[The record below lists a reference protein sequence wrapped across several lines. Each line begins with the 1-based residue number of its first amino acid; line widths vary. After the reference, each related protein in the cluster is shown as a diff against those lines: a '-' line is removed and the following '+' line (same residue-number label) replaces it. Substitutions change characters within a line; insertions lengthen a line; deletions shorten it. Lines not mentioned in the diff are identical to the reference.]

1 MSSEVALAVNVT
13 HVVITHGALVTAHA
27 AVSSAAA
34 VATGATATAATAGAA
49 TATAGAGAGAA
60 AGAGGLSL
68 GGVASAVAPVAV
80 TAVAVVGVAAAAVL
94 VTYASV
100 KGSEALAKG
109 LVSLGDS
116 LERERERQLRAEEAG
131 ELWREAVVQVMDR
144 NARIAMLRGAAGPDE
159 DPDLPIPPPLDLAGR
174 SLDQLYAWCKQTDQR
189 LVKLERRRAG
199 GWIVAALR
207 RLSASAPDAAGA
219 APSALDEG
227 RRELAERLEALQLQ
241 RETGAPAPAPALAVA
256 GASED
261 QELGAIRAVVVG
273 VLDGLEPLAG
283 DEAMASVLQAA
294 ELATGARSLAEARRW
309 LDELYLRARKAST
322 EGWRRRDA
330 AREASQYLQAVE
342 AGLGEPERLGDT
354 ERRVVASL
362 REVVAGRGE
371 LDGDLRMAAERL
383 LEAARTAAKRRYL
396 QELVHQTLV
405 DLGYQVGDGFTTVAP
420 SGAAPSF
427 DALRISREDWADHS
441 VQVVIQDQ
449 TIRAMVVR
457 DRDAE
462 AEGDEA
468 SRVDTERERQWCADL
483 THVERNLHGE
493 GISATVTHLVEPG
506 SRPIPVAAPPEAE
519 AEDRR
524 IADERETGPARHR
537 PLPS

>member
-13 HVVITHGALVTAHA
+13 HVVISHGALVTAHA

-34 VATGATATAATAGAA
+34 AATGATATAATAGAA

-100 KGSEALAKG
+100 RGSEALAKG

-144 NARIAMLRGAAGPDE
+144 NARIAMLRGAAGPDT

-199 GWIVAALR
+199 AWIVAALR
-207 RLSASAPDAAGA
+207 RLSADAPGAAGD

-241 RETGAPAPAPALAVA
+241 RETGAPAPTPAVA
-256 GASED
+256 DAGED
-261 QELGAIRAVVVG
+261 QDLGAIRAVVVG

-309 LDELYLRARKAST
+309 LDELYLRARKANQ
-322 EGWRRRDA
+322 EGRRRRDA

-342 AGLGEPERLGDT
+342 AALGEPERLGDA

-371 LDGDLRMAAERL
+371 LDGDLHMAAEGV

-396 QELVHQTLV
+396 QDLVRQTLV

-420 SGAAPSF
+420 SGSAPSF

-506 SRPIPVAAPPEAE
+506 SRPMPVAAPPEAEAE

-524 IADERETGPARHR
+524 IADEHATGPARHR
-537 PLPS
+537 TLPS

>member
-13 HVVITHGALVTAHA
+13 HVVISHGALVTAHA

-34 VATGATATAATAGAA
+34 VATGATTTAATAGAA

-80 TAVAVVGVAAAAVL
+80 TAVALVGVAAAAVL

-144 NARIAMLRGAAGPDE
+144 NARIAMLRGAAGPDA

-174 SLDQLYAWCKQTDQR
+174 SLDQLYAWCKQTDQQ

-199 GWIVAALR
+199 AWIVAALR
-207 RLSASAPDAAGA
+207 RLSASAPGAGA

-227 RRELAERLEALQLQ
+227 RRELTERLEALQLQ
-241 RETGAPAPAPALAVA
+241 RETGAPAPVPVLAVA
-256 GASED
+256 GAGEE
-261 QELGAIRAVVVG
+261 QEHGAIRAIVVG

-283 DEAMASVLQAA
+283 DEVMASVFQAA

-309 LDELYLRARKAST
+309 LDELYLRARTASK
-322 EGWRRRDA
+322 EGRRRRNA

-342 AGLGEPERLGDT
+342 AGLGEQERLGDA

-371 LDGDLRMAAERL
+371 LDGDLRSAAERL
-383 LEAARTAAKRRYL
+383 LDAARTAAKRRYL
-396 QELVHQTLV
+396 QELVRQTLV

-420 SGAAPSF
+420 SGSAASF

-457 DRDAE
+457 DRDRDAE

-483 THVERNLHGE
+483 TKVERHLHGE
-493 GISATVTHLVEPG
+493 GISANVTHLVEPG
-506 SRPIPVAAPPEAE
+506 SRPMPVAAPPQ

-524 IADERETGPARHR
+524 SADEHATSPARQR